1 MPLTNPPA
9 AGGSSSTLGFYGT
22 APVAKTTGFVNTY
35 ATADKTLSAYTP
47 NVQTTPFAGTGTAS
61 LTDLL
66 ALQVAY
72 ENLRLFA
79 EDLAQ
84 QHNSLIT
91 ALKATGLIA

>member
-1 MPLTNPPA
+1 MPLTNPA
-9 AGGSSSTLGFYGT
+9 AASGSSATLGFYGT
-22 APVAKTTGFVNTY
+22 TPVARTTGFVQTY

-47 NVQTTPFAGTGTAS
+47 NIQTTPFAGVGTAA

-91 ALKATGLIA
+91 ALKASGFIT